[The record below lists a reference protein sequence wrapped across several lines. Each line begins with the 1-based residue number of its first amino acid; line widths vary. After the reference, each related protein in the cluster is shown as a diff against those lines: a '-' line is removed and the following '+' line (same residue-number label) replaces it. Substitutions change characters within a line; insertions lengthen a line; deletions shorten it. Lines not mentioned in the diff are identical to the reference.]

1 MDGDETNWKE
11 EPQMRA
17 VFNSK
22 HLVVAMA
29 AVVLAVVVIPVA
41 MAGAAGKQA
50 PVAKTVKQL
59 KKQVIS
65 LRQQVA
71 ALQGQVDGPRTP
83 NGAAGGDLT
92 GTFPNPAIGPNAV
105 GAAEIQKDGV
115 GADEIQKD
123 AVGNSEI
130 GPDSITAENLKG
142 GSVEAEEIA
151 NNAVGS
157 EEITNGTVDSED
169 LSLDSVGATAL
180 TSATAVIGEGV
191 EVSAGNP
198 NFAKVSCPPG
208 QMAIGGGFA
217 WRDQEANSILASAPS
232 EIAATT
238 TWEVEAMV
246 PSGSNV
252 LFPWVSCLAA

>member
-1 MDGDETNWKE
+1 
-11 EPQMRA
+11 MRA

-22 HLVVAMA
+22 QLVVAMA

-59 KKQVIS
+59 KKQVTS

-92 GTFPNPAIGPNAV
+92 GTFPNPVIGPNAV

-115 GADEIQKD
+115 GTDEIQKD
-123 AVGNSEI
+123 AVGTDEI
-130 GPDSITAENLKG
+130 QADSIGAQELKG

-151 NNAVGS
+151 SNAVGTD
-157 EEITNGTVDSED
+157 EISTGAVGEVDLGTE
-169 LSLDSVGATAL
+169 SVGGRAL
-180 TSATAVIGEGV
+180 KPVIAVIGPGV
-191 EVSAGNP
+191 SVSAGV
-198 NFAKVSCPPG
+198 AKVTSVTCPDNR
-208 QMAIGGGFA
+208 QLIAGGYG
-217 WRDQEANSILASAPS
+217 WTDKEENTVLASAPS
-232 EIAATT
+232 DVSPNS
-238 TWEVEAMV
+238 TWVVEGMV
-246 PSGSNV
+246 NEGSNN
-252 LFPWVSCLAA
+252 LYAWASCLAV